1 MYPLLIDKRVIAM
14 QFPQSTAVA
23 GNGGLS
29 HGSLNHLD
37 LSTVEFGSTG
47 EFEREKLTMAAAQ
60 VLLDYA
66 TAPPPTPKR
75 KRELWH
81 APGGRGHEEDE
92 NAPPGK
98 RARVLSSKAQEALVI
113 KSPSPETSGVPKRRI
128 TRANT
133 RRRRATSAVVR
144 GESPAATAG
153 LYMMSG
159 GLQESPPATPG
170 PSKTTLPTIAEET
183 SPRPLPA
190 ASEKRTSSEKSGS
203 NRVALSKGATNN
215 TTTTESSSVTE
226 PKGKTHSKRAAN
238 RTVATGRVTKAK
250 ATDKATED
258 PSRASS
264 AILTAEKKAAD
275 SATRASSHA
284 PSVDPAIKSE
294 FSDAATRTS
303 ARVSR
308 RTEKATAATKMSSKA
323 STKAA
328 ESANTS
334 APPEPAVTALT
345 AGSSNSATSHDL
357 TSSAPASSNVLS
369 TATSNSPALATA
381 ASDNVAAT
389 TITSSASTV
398 AVDST
403 MVRGA
408 RGRLVDNN
416 KSARMKKAWATR
428 RKNGT
433 SGRNGGPPKTE
444 TVRKNQQRGVD
455 YGHTGDLR
463 QD

>member
-1 MYPLLIDKRVIAM
+1 MK
-14 QFPQSTAVA
+14 FPQSTAVA

-29 HGSLNHLD
+29 HGSLTHID

-47 EFEREKLTMAAAQ
+47 EFEREKLTMAAAH

-66 TAPPPTPKR
+66 ESTAPPPTLKR

-81 APGGRGHEEDE
+81 APDGRGHEEDE

-113 KSPSPETSGVPKRRI
+113 KSPSPEASGVPKRRT

-133 RRRRATSAVVR
+133 RRKRAASATVR

-170 PSKTTLPTIAEET
+170 PSNNALPTIAEES
-183 SPRPLPA
+183 SPRVSPA
-190 ASEKRTSSEKSGS
+190 APAKRTSSEKSGS
-203 NRVALSKGATNN
+203 NRAALSKGATNN

-238 RTVATGRVTKAK
+238 RAVATGRVSKTKAR
-250 ATDKATED
+250 DKATKD
-258 PSRASS
+258 SSRASS
-264 AILTAEKKAAD
+264 VGLTAENKAAG
-275 SATRASSHA
+275 SATRTSTHA
-284 PSVDPAIKSE
+284 PTVDPAIKSE
-294 FSDAATRTS
+294 FSDTATRTS
-303 ARVSR
+303 TRVSR
-308 RTEKATAATKMSSKA
+308 RTEKATAATKTSSKT

-328 ESANTS
+328 DYANTS
-334 APPEPAVTALT
+334 APPQPAITALA
-345 AGSSNSATSHDL
+345 AGSSNSPTSNHL
-357 TSSAPASSNVLS
+357 TSSAPASNNVVS
-369 TATSNSPALATA
+369 ATASNSPALTTA

-389 TITSSASTV
+389 TTTSSASTV
-398 AVDST
+398 SVDSGK
-403 MVRGA
+403 VRGA
-408 RGRLVDNN
+408 RGRLVDNK
-416 KSARMKKAWATR
+416 KSAGMKKAWATR

-455 YGHTGDLR
+455 YGNTGDIH